1 MKTTNLNK
9 AIIYD
14 DNCPQCAAY
23 TKAFIKGGF
32 LQKENRISF
41 SEVNMQQFKID
52 WQRAK
57 HEIPVIDLKTGEVKY
72 GVDALAEILQQ
83 KIFFV
88 QPLLNVKII
97 YWFMK
102 QLYKLISYNRKI
114 IVASTPT
121 ASVNFDCTPNYSF
134 FWRSIFIAVCFLLNV
149 FFLTG
154 IFKNFS
160 LHFPLQNILLIGSI
174 LFITMLTFYKITRPK
189 IITEVCSHFLIST
202 LITCFLILF
211 LSFCTNYFHLSNT
224 TFFLLCIPISL
235 ILLQQFKKRYTFM
248 RTHSIL

>member
-14 DNCPQCAAY
+14 DNCPLCAAY

-52 WQRAK
+52 WQKAK

-72 GVDALAEILQQ
+72 GIDALAEILQQ
-83 KIFFV
+83 KIFFI

-134 FWRSIFIAVCFLLNV
+134 FWRSMFIVVCFLMNL
-149 FFLTG
+149 FFING
-154 IFKNFS
+154 IFKNLS
-160 LHFPLQNILLIGSI
+160 LLFPLQNVLLIGSI
-174 LFITMLTFYKITRPK
+174 LFATILLLYKITQHK
-189 IITEVCSHFLIST
+189 LITEVCSHFLITT
-202 LITCFLILF
+202 LIASFFILC
-211 LSFCTNYFHLSNT
+211 LSFCVNYFHLSNSI
-224 TFFLLCIPISL
+224 FFLFCIPVLL
-235 ILLQQFKKRYTFM
+235 IFLQQFKKRYIFI
-248 RTHSIL
+248 RKYSIR